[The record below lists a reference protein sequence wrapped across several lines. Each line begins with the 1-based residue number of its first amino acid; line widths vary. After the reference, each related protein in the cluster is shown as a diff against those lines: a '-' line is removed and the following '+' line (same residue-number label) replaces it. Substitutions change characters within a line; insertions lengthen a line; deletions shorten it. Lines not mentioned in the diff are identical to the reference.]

1 MYDVQQDFAAA
12 VKAAPEDVRG
22 RVCEFTSSGH
32 AFAPG
37 RWVLRDANGVV
48 LWKSYDDEVP
58 AQSMPMTK
66 AREARRLPQ
75 PGTYITKIMRTG
87 YDD

>member
-22 RVCEFTSSGH
+22 RVCERTSTGH

-37 RWVLRDANGVV
+37 RWILRDANGVE
-48 LWKSYDDEVP
+48 LWKSFNDDAP
-58 AQSMPMTK
+58 AQSMATTK
-66 AREARRLPQ
+66 TREARRLPP
-75 PGTYITKIMRTG
+75 PGSYITKIMRTG
-87 YDD
+87 YGD